1 MKSYAGERE
10 MTSLSIIYS
19 LIPILAVLAG
29 TEANLMAGGAVVNAA
44 LCFLIT
50 LLMLKPVKKYFVIWG
65 NISIADAM
73 KDTFGS
79 SVAYIVCMSFFI
91 LFSLSCICSLNI
103 CTILISD
110 LTIKSLPS
118 QSIRLVISLSA
129 VFLAYLGTEA
139 LTRHS
144 YVILFVGYILMGTL
158 IYASFRGWNT
168 DNLYP
173 LLGVSVKET
182 FTNYIGVC
190 IFSSVAPML
199 FMCNSLKS
207 REGVY
212 KCIKKTVIIS
222 NVIMILTL
230 LIYALTVPYPV
241 GTLYSHSLE
250 AIFSSGS
257 SGDVFHRFEIFLIS
271 LFTLFALV
279 SVSYSII
286 VCTKILKNLFGF
298 TDTRPLVLIVGIL
311 FGSLSGF
318 DWSARQYIFS
328 GIFLA
333 VLSFFVPLILYIRKK
348 SDKKAVDL

>member
-1 MKSYAGERE
+1 MKSKAGERE
-10 MTSLSIIYS
+10 MTCLSLIYS
-19 LIPILAVLAG
+19 IVPIMTVLAG
-29 TEANLMAGGAVVNAA
+29 VGANLMAGGAIVNSL
-44 LCFLIT
+44 LCFIVV
-50 LLMLKPVKKYFVIWG
+50 LLMLKPIKNYFKLWG
-65 NISIADAM
+65 NVKVTDAL
-73 KDTFGS
+73 KDSFSAPVSFIIGITFLT
-79 SVAYIVCMSFFI
+79 
-91 LFSLSCICSLNI
+91 LFSISCVCSLSI
-103 CTILISD
+103 CTTQISD
-110 LTIKSLPS
+110 LTLNVISS
-118 QSIRLVISLSA
+118 DNIRIIVSLSA
-129 VFLAYLGTEA
+129 TFLALLGIEA

-173 LLGVSVKET
+173 LCGVSVKET
-182 FTNYIGVC
+182 FTNYIGIC

-207 REGVY
+207 REETY

-230 LIYALTVPYPV
+230 LIYTLTVPYPV
-241 GTLYSHSLE
+241 GKLYSHSLE

-298 TDTRPLVLIVGIL
+298 TDSRPLVLLVGVL

-318 DWSARQYIFS
+318 GWSAREYIFS

-348 SDKKAVDL
+348 SEKKAVDL